1 MSNPTLSTQEA
12 VGRWREKLAELEH
25 DQWIKWSK
33 DLAIKEILTQDRL
46 KRWLKLWQTPYSKL
60 TEKEK
65 DQDRVWADK
74 VLKILVKELSAAY
87 ERGRKDREEEL
98 TESALNKTNPDY
110 LPTFYNLK
118 KKDIRGKMRVN
129 IDLRR
134 LKSSFPTQK
143 GLND

>member
-74 VLKILVKELSAAY
+74 VLKILVKELSAAVRGEREWIMDLSY
-87 ERGRKDREEEL
+87 EATADKDWTVDNHIKL
-98 TESALNKTNPDY
+98 CGMLN
-110 LPTFYNLK
+110 
-118 KKDIRGKMRVN
+118 
-129 IDLRR
+129 
-134 LKSSFPTQK
+134 STQK
-143 GLND
+143 GKLND